1 MPDSPPQRLLL
12 WKSEFGAADP
22 EQVLDPEQVYRQNN
36 TGNEEIV
43 EDNGI
48 EEGHSDNIITH
59 DSDYFEGGQ
68 KKDELIMRNREDDER
83 SLQHRDDKH
92 GEIKNDSGCIEAEE
106 EKRKGVKEVLTAA
119 EGEREGCGK
128 GVKEVLTAPEGEREG
143 REDIRNNGEI
153 RSDTGRAEAKE
164 EKGKRKRDKEV
175 LIAAEGETERRED
188 VLVTVEGKNQ
198 EKKERDVKV
207 ELMKDTDATKFLIE
221 FEISPHLP
229 YAPEDLSDDDDDKLG
244 RPSDDEVER
253 SDEEGDED
261 GEGSEGGEGGEDSED
276 GEGDNDKE
284 GDSGNGEVN
293 NGEFHDVNSHDDNTT
308 FIFE

>member
-1 MPDSPPQRLLL
+1 MKRLLKIMAL
-12 WKSEFGAADP
+12 KKVTATISLPMIRTTSKVPSYPATICSTIRG
-22 EQVLDPEQVYRQNN
+22 V
-36 TGNEEIV
+36 
-43 EDNGI
+43 
-48 EEGHSDNIITH
+48 S
-59 DSDYFEGGQ
+59 GGQ

-198 EKKERDVKV
+198 EKKER
-207 ELMKDTDATKFLIE
+207 
-221 FEISPHLP
+221 
-229 YAPEDLSDDDDDKLG
+229 
-244 RPSDDEVER
+244 
-253 SDEEGDED
+253 
-261 GEGSEGGEGGEDSED
+261 
-276 GEGDNDKE
+276 
-284 GDSGNGEVN
+284 
-293 NGEFHDVNSHDDNTT
+293 
-308 FIFE
+308 